1 MGGNIFISI
10 NYELNT
16 SNKKTIT
23 GEKGEVLPFSQLHCP
38 VRQTTLA
45 LMDPT
50 LGFTLPIPMGN
61 LYSGTQILNGKM
73 LLK

>member
-23 GEKGEVLPFSQLHCP
+23 GEKGEVLPFS
-38 VRQTTLA
+38 
-45 LMDPT
+45 
-50 LGFTLPIPMGN
+50 
-61 LYSGTQILNGKM
+61 
-73 LLK
+73 